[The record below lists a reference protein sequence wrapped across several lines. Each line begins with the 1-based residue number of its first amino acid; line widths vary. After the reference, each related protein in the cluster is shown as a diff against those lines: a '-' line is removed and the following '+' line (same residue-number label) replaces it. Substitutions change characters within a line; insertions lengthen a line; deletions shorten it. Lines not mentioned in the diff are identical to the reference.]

1 VRFDKGGAMRVVP
14 LLYFNRTNSIES
26 MMREIQERQ
35 GQTMKLIFPPV
46 NTAEEIAEV
55 ARLAAE
61 IWYEYYVSI
70 ITIEQIE
77 YMIGKFQSVPAITDQ
92 IHHEGYEYYSIHH
105 EGSAVGYMSARQEGE
120 KLFLSKIYI
129 GKEHRGRSYASKAL
143 AFLEQLCKDR
153 NLSHIWL
160 TVNRHNKSSIAVY
173 EKKGFRTVQEQIAD
187 IGNGF
192 VMDDFIMEKEI
203 PVP

>member
-1 VRFDKGGAMRVVP
+1 
-14 LLYFNRTNSIES
+14 
-26 MMREIQERQ
+26 
-35 GQTMKLIFPPV
+35 MKLIFPHV
-46 NTAEEIAEV
+46 NTAAEIVEV

-61 IWYEYYVSI
+61 IWREYYVSI
-70 ITIEQIE
+70 ITIEQID
-77 YMIGKFQSVPAITDQ
+77 YMIDKFQSIPAITDQ

-105 EGSAVGYMSARQEGE
+105 EGSAVGYMSVRQGEG
-120 KLFLSKIYI
+120 KLFLSKFYI
-129 GKEHRGRSYASKAL
+129 GKEHRGRGYANKAL

-160 TVNRHNKSSIAVY
+160 TANRHNKSSIAVY
-173 EKKGFRTVQEQIAD
+173 EKKGFRIVREQIAD

-192 VMDDFIMEKEI
+192 VMDDYIMEKEI

>member
-1 VRFDKGGAMRVVP
+1 
-14 LLYFNRTNSIES
+14 
-26 MMREIQERQ
+26 
-35 GQTMKLIFPPV
+35 MKLIFSRV
-46 NTAEEIAEV
+46 NTEEEIAEV

-61 IWYEYYVSI
+61 IWREYYVSI

-77 YMIGKFQSVPAITDQ
+77 YMIGKFQSIPAIENQ
-92 IHHEGYEYYSIHH
+92 IHHQGYEYYFIHH
-105 EGSAVGYMSARQEGE
+105 DGSAVGYMSVRQEEG
-120 KLFLSKIYI
+120 KLFLSKFYI
-129 GKEHRGRSYASKAL
+129 GKDHRGRGYASKAT

-160 TVNRHNKSSIAVY
+160 TVNRHNESTIAVY
-173 EKKGFRTVQEQIAD
+173 EKKGFQTVREQIAD

-203 PVP
+203 PVA